1 MKNAS
6 ESDPCIYEATKTVAK
21 KGPEKNSDAPPVRCS
36 TN

>member
-6 ESDPCIYEATKTVAK
+6 ENDPCIYEATKTVAK
-21 KGPEKNSDAPPVRCS
+21 KWPGKNSDAPPVRYS